1 MSTLYTRPPKKGVNK
16 RDTVWLTYGAWGKH
30 YYDATSSPNEFRNLI
45 RDELIRDGILP
56 PNAPP
61 ASINYHQHVTAAL
74 RQCSRIGDRWVKD
87 ESFAAR
93 LKRLREEAKLTQEQ
107 LAQKAGLDIGTIRQ
121 LEQGTRTNPQ
131 WSTVSALA
139 SGLGKV
145 VMDFVGTEG
154 EITAEELN

>member
-1 MSTLYTRPPKKGVNK
+1 MSTLYTRPSKKGVNK
-16 RDTVWLTYGAWGKH
+16 RDTEWLTYGAWGK
-30 YYDATSSPNEFRNLI
+30 YYYKPTSSPNEFRQLL

-61 ASINYHQHVTAAL
+61 ASIQYHQHVTAAL
-74 RQCSRIGDRWVKD
+74 SQCSRIGDRWVKD

-107 LAQKAGLDIGTIRQ
+107 LALKAGLDVGTIRQ

-131 WSTVSALA
+131 WSTVCSLA
-139 SGLGKV
+139 SGLDQI
-145 VMDFVGTEG
+145 VMAFIGTEAIN
-154 EITAEELN
+154 ETTQPN